1 MYFYSLFCCQVFCN
15 LFTHRYVRIAF
26 AAPVD
31 MQVDQS
37 VVDRNPVGIVA
48 NRFPSGR
55 KLKPIARIGRVAV
68 YHRVIFDISRC
79 VFADI
84 RSKVAD
90 HGSGAYGSIASDGDN
105 LLQASEMDF
114 DLTLGKPVGDFYL
127 DIIRGSARKRNQP
140 VRRSDDLQTCSQGSD
155 RPFIRER
162 RFAVG
167 HHRKCRIFGCT
178 VLRCIELVMRVG
190 YAEVVIVVRLYLIP

>member
-31 MQVDQS
+31 MQVNQS
-37 VVDRNPVGIVA
+37 VVNRNPVGIVA

-68 YHRVIFDISRC
+68 YHRVIFDIGRC

-127 DIIRGSARKRNQP
+127 LERGISPSDGATISRP
-140 VRRSDDLQTCSQGSD
+140 VVRDL
-155 RPFIRER
+155 
-162 RFAVG
+162 
-167 HHRKCRIFGCT
+167 T
-178 VLRCIELVMRVG
+178 VLLSGKGVLQSVT
-190 YAEVVIVVRLYLIP
+190 IVNAVYSVAPFCGA